1 MRSALPF
8 LLAAL
13 AACGA
18 VSPPPDDSPISG
30 KGRAIDG
37 DTVSIDFRLSGADTF
52 ERKQMC
58 STKGSCYPCG
68 KLAQDLAS
76 RILKSGTATV
86 TPTGA
91 NSYGRPVAIVTVD
104 GQDLGERMIRE
115 GLAVPA
121 TQYLRSD
128 PERASAYLA
137 AALEAKTQGRGAY
150 AGEYIDPARWRHGE
164 RLACEGRY

>member
-37 DTVSIDFRLSGADTF
+37 DTVSIDFRLSGADAF

-86 TPTGA
+86 TPA
-91 NSYGRPVAIVTVD
+91 EILAHVA
-104 GQDLGERMIRE
+104 EE
-115 GLAVPA
+115 
-121 TQYLRSD
+121 
-128 PERASAYLA
+128 
-137 AALEAKTQGRGAY
+137 K
-150 AGEYIDPARWRHGE
+150 
-164 RLACEGRY
+164 